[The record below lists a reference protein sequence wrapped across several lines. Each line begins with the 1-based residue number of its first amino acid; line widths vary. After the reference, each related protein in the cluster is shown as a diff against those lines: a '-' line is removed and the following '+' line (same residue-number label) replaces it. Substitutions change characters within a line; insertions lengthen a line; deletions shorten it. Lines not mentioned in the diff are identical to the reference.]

1 MRALVCLL
9 CLSACAAESTTSSAR
24 NPPDP
29 AIVEIGKLQES
40 KIDEASGLARS
51 HREEHRFWTLNDSG
65 SAAVLYALGEDGS
78 HLGSVRMRGGSNID
92 WEDLASFE
100 FNGRPQLLVA
110 DIGDNVGRRKHVTL
124 YIMDEPTPSSDEITP
139 SWQIDFAYPDGPK
152 DAEAVA
158 VDGHERVAYVLSK
171 RTIPARLYSIS
182 LAAENIGTDTIAMAS
197 FLGTIESIPQPTPED
212 LERALAEKNWHWQPT
227 AMDFSAD
234 GRAAI
239 ILTYRAVYL
248 YKRRGDEPW
257 LETLQRS
264 PTTFPLGDIR
274 EAESAALNAGSIF
287 LTVEAHHAPI
297 YRIDIEVQK

>member
-9 CLSACAAESTTSSAR
+9 CLSACATESTTSSAR

-29 AIVEIGKLQES
+29 AIVKIGKLQES

-51 HREEHRFWTLNDSG
+51 QREEHLFWTLNDSG
-65 SAAVLYALGEDGS
+65 SAAVLYALAEDGS
-78 HLGSVRMRGGSNID
+78 HLGSVLMRGASNID

-100 FNGRPQLLVA
+100 FNDRPQLLVA
-110 DIGDNVGRRKHVTL
+110 DIGDNFGKRKHVTL

-139 SWQIDFAYPDGPK
+139 SWQIDFTYPDGPK

-158 VDGHERVAYVLSK
+158 VDGNERVAYVLSK

-182 LAAENIGTDTIAMAS
+182 LAPENIGTNTVATAS
-197 FLGTIESIPQPTPED
+197 FLGTIESIPQPTADD
-212 LERALAEKNWHWQPT
+212 LERALAEKSWHWQPT

-248 YKRRGDEPW
+248 YRRRGNEPW

-264 PTTFPLGDIR
+264 PTAFSLGDIR
-274 EAESAALNAGSIF
+274 EAESAAFNDGSIF
-287 LTVEAHHAPI
+287 FTVEAAHAPL
-297 YRIDIEVQK
+297 YRIDFEAQK